1 MVAYLQRLQNDKLD
15 VVQSSNNVFCILQFL
30 PLEVHESLGQSD
42 SEPGDELEETVPAES
57 IESDIELKLH
67 IMGSKRL
74 WTRS

>member
-1 MVAYLQRLQNDKLD
+1 MFLH
-15 VVQSSNNVFCILQFL
+15 FHFL

-42 SEPGDELEETVPAES
+42 SESGDELEEHVPVES

-67 IMGSKRL
+67 IMGSKML